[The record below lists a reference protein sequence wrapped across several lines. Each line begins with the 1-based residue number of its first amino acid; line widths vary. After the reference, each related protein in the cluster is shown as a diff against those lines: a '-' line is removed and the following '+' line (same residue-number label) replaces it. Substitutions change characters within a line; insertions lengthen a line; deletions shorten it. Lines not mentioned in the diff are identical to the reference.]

1 MRYLGPLLTKPVFDA
16 LLAARDAG
24 ETAWTGSLD
33 LGRSQDLAALAADAW
48 EWRGQRY
55 PYPGKL
61 KDRTIYWWDGEGFAS
76 VSRYAGSLIKLVPS
90 EWNVP
95 TFEIDGIKMLPTAK
109 ESPLDDARRKVALVQ
124 PAGKTI
130 LDTCGGLGYF
140 AACCLDAGVARLQSF
155 EKNEDVLWLRT
166 LNPWSPDPDE
176 SDGRLQLAHA
186 VHRAGHSIGREG
198 MQDATQGFDFDMVI
212 VGASFA
218 GAACAIAAAQR
229 GLRVCVLE
237 RKRDPGDKLRTTGII
252 VKEAA
257 ERTLLHRLPAPITRR
272 IESVRLYAPSL
283 KQVALAAPGYYFLTT
298 DTPAAMR
305 WLAGHLREHGVDL
318 RLGCAFTDAQRI
330 DGGWQVQGAGS
341 TRYLVGADGARSR
354 VAKRCGLG
362 EVRQFLYG
370 IEYEFPGARLADP
383 DALHCFISKRYAPGY
398 IGWLAQNPGGVQAGL
413 ALRHDPAN
421 ARVPDIDGFLLRVG
435 LAGGLPR
442 HLKPGH
448 TRAGLIPC
456 SGPVAAMARDNAIL
470 TGDAAGIVSPVT
482 AGGIHAAWDH
492 GWAVGR
498 AIASHLR
505 DNGPQ
510 PEQAAIDAAPR
521 FRAKRA
527 LRWAYD
533 RLQFDWPFDLLLHSP
548 PLRWAAE
555 QVYFHK
561 RRSESAQSPGLRVRQ
576 RS

>member
-1 MRYLGPLLTKPVFDA
+1 MHDA
-16 LLAARDAG
+16 
-24 ETAWTGSLD
+24 
-33 LGRSQDLAALAADAW
+33 SQ
-48 EWRGQRY
+48 E
-55 PYPGKL
+55 
-61 KDRTIYWWDGEGFAS
+61 
-76 VSRYAGSLIKLVPS
+76 
-90 EWNVP
+90 
-95 TFEIDGIKMLPTAK
+95 
-109 ESPLDDARRKVALVQ
+109 
-124 PAGKTI
+124 
-130 LDTCGGLGYF
+130 
-140 AACCLDAGVARLQSF
+140 
-155 EKNEDVLWLRT
+155 
-166 LNPWSPDPDE
+166 
-176 SDGRLQLAHA
+176 
-186 VHRAGHSIGREG
+186 
-198 MQDATQGFDFDMVI
+198 FDFDVVV

-257 ERTLLHRLPAPITRR
+257 ERTLLHRLPAAMTRR
-272 IESVRLYAPSL
+272 IEAVRLYAPSL
-283 KQVALAAPGYYFLTT
+283 KQVALAAPGYYFLAT
-298 DTPAAMR
+298 DTPAVMR
-305 WLAGHLREHGVDL
+305 WLAEELRAHGVDL
-318 RLGCAFTDAQRI
+318 RLGCTFTDADRI
-330 DGGWQVQGAGS
+330 ADGWHVHGAGT

-354 VAKRCGLG
+354 VARRCGLG

-383 DALHCFISKRYAPGY
+383 GALHCFISKRYAPGY
-398 IGWLAQNPGGVQAGL
+398 IGWMAQNPGGVQAGL

-421 ARVPDIDGFLLRVG
+421 ARVPDIDQFLLKVG
-435 LAGGLPR
+435 IAGGLPR
-442 HLKPGH
+442 YLKPGH

-456 SGPVAAMARDNAIL
+456 SGPVTELARDRAIL

-498 AIASHLR
+498 AIAAHLR
-505 DNGPQ
+505 DGGPSA
-510 PEQAAIDAAPR
+510 EHAAVAAAPR

-561 RRSESAQSPGLRVRQ
+561 RRG
-576 RS
+576 

>member
-1 MRYLGPLLTKPVFDA
+1 M
-16 LLAARDAG
+16 
-24 ETAWTGSLD
+24 
-33 LGRSQDLAALAADAW
+33 
-48 EWRGQRY
+48 
-55 PYPGKL
+55 
-61 KDRTIYWWDGEGFAS
+61 
-76 VSRYAGSLIKLVPS
+76 
-90 EWNVP
+90 
-95 TFEIDGIKMLPTAK
+95 
-109 ESPLDDARRKVALVQ
+109 
-124 PAGKTI
+124 
-130 LDTCGGLGYF
+130 
-140 AACCLDAGVARLQSF
+140 
-155 EKNEDVLWLRT
+155 
-166 LNPWSPDPDE
+166 
-176 SDGRLQLAHA
+176 H
-186 VHRAGHSIGREG
+186 
-198 MQDATQGFDFDMVI
+198 DATRASAFDVVV

-257 ERTLLHRLPAPITRR
+257 EQTLLNRLPADMSRR
-272 IESVRLYAPSL
+272 IEQVRLYAPSL
-283 KQVALAAPGYYFLTT
+283 RQVALAAPGYYFLST
-298 DTPAAMR
+298 DTPAVMR
-305 WLAGHLREHGVDL
+305 WLAGQLRAHGVDL
-318 RLGCAFTDAQRI
+318 RLGSAFTDAQRSS
-330 DGGWQVQGAGS
+330 DGWQVQGVGHA
-341 TRYLVGADGARSR
+341 RYLVGADGARSR
-354 VAKRCGLG
+354 VARRCGLG

-370 IEYEFPGARLADP
+370 IEYEFPGARLANP

-398 IGWLAQNPGGVQAGL
+398 IGWLAQNPTGVQAGL

-435 LAGGLPR
+435 MAGGLPR

-456 SGPVAAMARDNAIL
+456 SGPVFDMARDRAIL

-482 AGGIHAAWDH
+482 AGGIHSAWEH

-505 DNGPQ
+505 DGDGAPDRAATRGTT
-510 PEQAAIDAAPR
+510 PEQVAIDAAPR

-548 PLRWAAE
+548 PLRWAAG

-561 RRSESAQSPGLRVRQ
+561 RRS
-576 RS
+576 